1 MVGTSNIQVLFYC
14 QIHRGVDTIHTQ
26 DKSIE
31 ELKSNFAISL
41 FFFSEIYIKYIEKFF
56 FNILQKKWTFSEKGD
71 SLSSQQLQRPL
82 PAPAYLHLHT
92 LSPFISAVC
101 IETHLTC
108 HFMFMLLSHISVFA
122 REMIKNNIFFTT
134 CLLQAGLGV
143 GGLGFPKTALP
154 SFHTCLCLLVFCFA
168 CCGAISFCFVFP
180 CCCTSAHCWFI
191 CVAVDILCYRCLF
204 CSFVVLH
211 SSPLVAAEVAQFD

>member
-41 FFFSEIYIKYIEKFF
+41 FFFSEIYIKYIENVF
-56 FNILQKKWTFSEKGD
+56 FNILQNKWKFSEKGD

-92 LSPFISAVC
+92 LSPFFSAVC

-122 REMIKNNIFFTT
+122 REMIRNNIFLLRVYYRLCWGWVGWAFPRPH
-134 CLLQAGLGV
+134 CLHSTPASV
-143 GGLGFPKTALP
+143 F
-154 SFHTCLCLLVFCFA
+154 LCSVLLVFVLCFLVA
-168 CCGAISFCFVFP
+168 
-180 CCCTSAHCWFI
+180 AHCWFI